1 MNWPAPPSPATLQRV
16 LRFLLVVL
24 ILSTALI
31 ALKRIAKHRRRTV
44 MPPPPTLPSAPPSVP
59 GPVSRAGCPPRVIT
73 YCVCAWSRDSWN
85 ERSRYAIGQA
95 ARMWNARTR
104 FRFKEMYCNDPRH
117 YLPIFFERGAHA
129 DRHPFAPFP
138 PEQLAHTTFPEDPV
152 QFIHVNDDYPWM
164 QAEDSLGQGYD
175 LFSVILHE
183 FGHNLG
189 LRHDEPS
196 PGSLMRA
203 YRFQHTPGQRDE
215 ELLRE
220 TEARCLD
227 GSRDPV
233 EVLSPGPGETWHLGR
248 VYRISWRSE
257 LPGPLRIAIHR
268 EGRFAWMIADRV
280 ASAGSL
286 DLVAAPNWPLGP
298 AYEACVS
305 TADGTTIGCSD
316 MFLVAP

>member
-1 MNWPAPPSPATLQRV
+1 MNWPALPSPATLQRV
-16 LRFLLVVL
+16 FRFVLVVL
-24 ILSTALI
+24 ILSI
-31 ALKRIAKHRRRTV
+31 ALVALKKIAKHRRGTV
-44 MPPPPTLPSAPPSVP
+44 TPPPPSLPSAPSAP
-59 GPVSRAGCPPRVIT
+59 GPQARPACPPRVIT
-73 YCVCAWSRDSWN
+73 YCVCAWPRDPWN

-129 DRHPFAPFP
+129 DRHAFAPFL
-138 PEQLAHTTFPEDPV
+138 PEQLAHTTFPADPV

-164 QAEDSLGQGYD
+164 QAEDSLGEGYD

-189 LRHDEPS
+189 LQHDEPS

-203 YRFQHTPGQRDE
+203 YRYQHTPGQRDE

-227 GSRDPV
+227 GSRDPI
-233 EVLSPGPGETWHLGR
+233 EVLSPGPGETWHLGSAH
-248 VYRISWRSE
+248 RISWRSE
-257 LPGPLRIAIHR
+257 LPGPMRVAIYR
-268 EGRFAWMIADRV
+268 EGHLAWVLAEGA
-280 ASAGSL
+280 ASAGSH
-286 DLVAAPNWPLGP
+286 DVTIGPSTPLGP
-298 AYEACVS
+298 AYEACVV
-305 TADGTTIGCSD
+305 APGGIAIGCSD